1 MTISL
6 NKNDRIRLIH
16 VPDNVI
22 ATAEETVRLNWRR
35 GIQEVSDKRPA
46 LFEIK
51 LRGHPWWADGMVA
64 DSAQKWSFPL
74 RISSWND
81 SVSCGFCHNII
92 TEEIVSWELHFLCS
106 GSLVIML
113 QNLLE
118 ISKLHLPSWCRSF
131 LETQSFSYA
140 ANDSVATLQKL
151 AFLQKLHIRNL
162 GEIGIFHALKM
173 SLFYQRVKTI
183 WSLLPVIQVSYLQHI
198 STHLLTVL
206 RQQNYVKFFTVNL
219 SVSENI

>member
-22 ATAEETVRLNWRR
+22 ATVEETVRLNWRR

-81 SVSCGFCHNII
+81 SVSCGFCHNRI

-131 LETQSFSYA
+131 LETQSFSYV
-140 ANDSVATLQKL
+140 ANDSDATLQKL

-173 SLFYQRVKTI
+173 ALFYQRVKTI